1 MPLKSKIIA
10 GGFAALGATGLYRLA
25 GRLARGNGAVLMFH
39 QVRPWRPA
47 TPGFSPN
54 RLLEIT
60 PEFLDAALTVSR
72 AAGFDI
78 VSMDEALRRTGGRGE
93 RAIVAHAFDDGYRDT
108 LEFAL
113 PVLERHRA
121 PFTVYVATGFAD
133 RAAGMWWLELEE
145 ALRRADAVEVADGDL
160 SLALPTRTPREKA
173 AAYERLYW
181 ALRAGDEARLLRV
194 VSALAARHG
203 VDGAALV
210 GALCMDWPEIVALAR
225 HPLAAI
231 GAHTVNHRMLAKW
244 PVDVARAEM
253 GRSKARIEREIGLP
267 VRHFAY
273 PVGDAASAGARE
285 FALALELGFAS
296 AVTTR
301 PGMIF
306 PAHRSHRTALPRLS
320 VNGNWQNP
328 RYFEAL
334 LSGVPFLLWNR
345 GRRLDLA

>member
-1 MPLKSKIIA
+1 
-10 GGFAALGATGLYRLA
+10 
-25 GRLARGNGAVLMFH
+25 
-39 QVRPWRPA
+39 
-47 TPGFSPN
+47 
-54 RLLEIT
+54 
-60 PEFLDAALTVSR
+60 
-72 AAGFDI
+72 
-78 VSMDEALRRTGGRGE
+78 
-93 RAIVAHAFDDGYRDT
+93 
-108 LEFAL
+108 
-113 PVLERHRA
+113 
-121 PFTVYVATGFAD
+121 
-133 RAAGMWWLELEE
+133 MWWLELEE